1 MLDRAYPTRSR
12 RAIALSI
19 AVHAAA
25 LGLVALSLAGHGR
38 FEGGT
43 SETRMQIATITIEHR
58 PAQAR
63 PPAANRTRT
72 PMAIPKQPSPPH
84 REQALHREAPRFVH
98 DVVRRGASETRD
110 VVRVAVRGDLH
121 TPAADAAPTALPD
134 EAAAPIPAQ
143 DAGVASAAPSPTPEP
158 TPSPLAVVARGSGGI
173 PGGFGQNQ
181 PATFYQQASA
191 GALRSR
197 LAARDVVRIR
207 VDESGRAT
215 DVQFVRF
222 NGDESARSDLRE
234 ALLGLRY
241 LPAECDGMRCEG
253 SIELRL

>member
-1 MLDRAYPTRSR
+1 MLDRAYPRRSR

-19 AVHAAA
+19 ATHAAA
-25 LGLVALSLAGHGR
+25 LGLVALSFTGHGR

-58 PAQAR
+58 AARTR
-63 PPAANRTRT
+63 PPAAHRPLATT
-72 PMAIPKQPSPPH
+72 AVPQKPSQPR
-84 REQALHREAPRFVH
+84 REQALHREAPKFVH
-98 DVVRRGASETRD
+98 GEIRNGASGTRD
-110 VVRVAVRGDLH
+110 IARVAVHGDLH
-121 TPAADAAPTALPD
+121 TPVADAAQTAPPI
-134 EAAAPIPAQ
+134 EAAAVLPAQ
-143 DAGVASAAPSPTPEP
+143 DAGVASAAPSPSPEP

-197 LAARDVVRIR
+197 LAPHDVVRIR

-253 SIELRL
+253 SIELHL